1 MAKYL
6 VKRTDVYR
14 VDTESEAKAFVEQ
27 QKANSKYEVVKH
39 STELRNAK
47 AKGEIVDEWYRV
59 TIVKNCNEEKDP
71 IEPYVEEENA

>member
-6 VKRTDVYR
+6 VRRTDVYR

-27 QKANSKYEVVKH
+27 QKTNSKYEVVKH
-39 STELRNAK
+39 STELRTAK

-71 IEPYVEEENA
+71 IDPYVEEENE

>member
-6 VKRTDVYR
+6 VRRTDVYR
-14 VDTESEAKAFVEQ
+14 VDTENEAKAFVEQ

-47 AKGEIVDEWYRV
+47 SKGEIVDEWYRV

-71 IEPYVEEENA
+71 IEPYTEEEN

>member
-6 VKRTDVYR
+6 VRRTDVYR

-27 QKANSKYEVVKH
+27 QKTNSKYEVVKH
-39 STELRNAK
+39 STELRTAK

-59 TIVKNCNEEKDP
+59 TIVKNCNEEKD
-71 IEPYVEEENA
+71 I